1 MASHFRWYPSASEI
15 VVPFNARYSF
25 PSQANKAVKMTPR
38 ITPKSGS
45 KYQPGQI
52 IRLEFPAQGYVN
64 PSNTTLEFDVT
75 LTPPVMNAVSGVTAP
90 HVTRFQNNIQ
100 SIFNRVRIMYGS
112 TPLEDIINYNQ
123 IVRLLTEWT
132 GTTQVGTLDQT
143 SICEGVGGVVLGVEG
158 ATSTALG
165 AFGRGTQRKGFVNIR
180 QAYIQGIDTSTNLEL
195 TSAGPLPNN
204 LVDLV
209 EATTRGD
216 GFAVVPADFQPGEN
230 NPGGAVRRYQVSLAT
245 GLFTQEK
252 LLPTK
257 FMASQFAIEITLA
270 TEAECI
276 YSQYGDA
283 PTQGSAGSITPATY
297 FVENVN
303 LIPEI
308 LEFDASYG
316 KSFQNFFILET
327 FFE

>member
-1 MASHFRWYPSASEI
+1 MASHFRWYPSDSEI

-45 KYQPGQI
+45 TYQPGQI

-64 PSNTTLEFDVT
+64 PANTTLEFDVT
-75 LTPPVMNAVSGVTAP
+75 LTAPKMNSVSGVTAP

-143 SICEGVGGVVLGVEG
+143 SICEGVGGVVVGVEG
-158 ATSTALG
+158 ATPAALG
-165 AFGRGTQRKGFVNIR
+165 DNGRGTQRKGFVNIR
-180 QAYIQGIDTSTNLEL
+180 QAYIQGIDSSSNNEL
-195 TSAGPLPNN
+195 TGTLSTDTVTALNV
-204 LVDLV
+204 L
-209 EATTRGD
+209 TRGD
-216 GFAVVPADFQPGEN
+216 GFSNVPLDNGS
-230 NPGGAVRRYQVSLAT
+230 GKSIRRYQVSLAT

-252 LLPTK
+252 LIPTK

-283 PTQGSAGSITPATY
+283 PGQTAAGIITPATY
-297 FVENVN
+297 SVTNVN

-316 KSFQNFFILET
+316 KSFCYV
-327 FFE
+327 